1 VMTMFFGVVFAKA
14 IGLELAGRAVVLP
27 LVATQ
32 LLWINLVTDGAPA
45 LALGLDP
52 PDDALMRRRPRPSS
66 EPVITAK
73 MWRGIFFVGA
83 VMAIGTLA
91 VLDAALPGGRI
102 EGAGTLRHAQTQ
114 AFTTLVLFQMFN
126 LFNARSDDESAFRGL
141 FVNRWLW
148 AAIALSVALHVIVVY
163 MPVLQRAFSTES
175 LSRRDW
181 LVCVAVA
188 SSVLWIREIEKMM
201 ERRFR
206 A

>member
-1 VMTMFFGVVFAKA
+1 
-14 IGLELAGRAVVLP
+14 
-27 LVATQ
+27 
-32 LLWINLVTDGAPA
+32 
-45 LALGLDP
+45 
-52 PDDALMRRRPRPSS
+52 
-66 EPVITAK
+66 
-73 MWRGIFFVGA
+73 
-83 VMAIGTLA
+83 
-91 VLDAALPGGRI
+91 
-102 EGAGTLRHAQTQ
+102 
-114 AFTTLVLFQMFN
+114 MFN